1 MHFWILS
8 FAMEQCS
15 IVLHPVLCIFFSV
28 HNAKRMLLPNR
39 LRRFFFRAKMMTLL
53 LLFFFFFSKSA
64 QLKGKIVIRN
74 CRYFPLHWTCQ
85 HR

>member
-1 MHFWILS
+1 
-8 FAMEQCS
+8 MEQCS

-53 LLFFFFFSKSA
+53 LLFFFFFKKRSVKRQDCDQKLQILSITLDLPT
-64 QLKGKIVIRN
+64 QVSVEI
-74 CRYFPLHWTCQ
+74 C
-85 HR
+85 